1 MLLKLTKENFEKV
14 LLDMETY
21 TGKKMKLLINKMMAK
36 TQVGFH
42 FDYYVHGYENVEVME
57 RERMLKN
64 VVFDK
69 LLDIR

>member
-1 MLLKLTKENFEKV
+1 MLLKLTKESFDKV
-14 LLDMETY
+14 LLDIDSSK
-21 TGKKMKLLINKMMAK
+21 GNKMKLFINKMMAK

-42 FDYYVHGYENVEVME
+42 LDYYVHWYEIVEVME
-57 RERMLKN
+57 REKMLKN